1 MNSTITL
8 KIESENENK
17 DLNNLYSSKIPPFNL
32 KDNGH

>member
-17 DLNNLYSSKIPPFNL
+17 DLNNLYSSPFYL
-32 KDNGH
+32 KMN